1 MTPAV
6 DDPPRLSRAR
16 ASALGWGQEP
26 GRASR
31 RNRGRVVG
39 AVVLMVVSGWLGAV
53 VFLSAGSREEVL
65 AVDGPV
71 ERFTELSRDDLR
83 TVRVAADGDVP
94 VIAADRLE
102 DVVGRTTSMEL
113 ADGALLSA
121 DQLLEVDERPVG
133 PGEAVVGALLAPTDS
148 PGRLAKGADV
158 QVIVRAA
165 ADEGTPSR
173 SLEGWILD
181 VESADSAG
189 SGSQGRWVSL
199 VVAQA
204 DAGQVSAAA
213 AENRVTVVVLG
224 GS

>member
-1 MTPAV
+1 MTSAV
-6 DDPPRLSRAR
+6 EDQPRLSRAR
-16 ASALGWGQEP
+16 ASALGWGQQP
-26 GRASR
+26 GRSGR
-31 RNRGRVVG
+31 TNRGRIVG
-39 AVVLMVVSGWLGAV
+39 AAVLMVVSGWLGAV

-65 AVDGPV
+65 AVDGPL
-71 ERFTELSRDDLR
+71 ERFTELYRDDLR
-83 TVRVAADGDVP
+83 VVRVAADGDVP
-94 VIAADRLE
+94 VIDADRL
-102 DVVGRTTSMEL
+102 DDIVGRTTSMEL
-113 ADGALLSA
+113 ADGALLSE
-121 DQLLEVDERPVG
+121 DQLLDAGERPVG

-158 QVIVRAA
+158 QVIVREA
-165 ADEGTPSR
+165 ADTGTPSR

-181 VESADSAG
+181 VESPENAG
-189 SGSQGRWVSL
+189 AGAQGRWVSL